1 MEIPSEKW
9 TIMAINKIITIKG
22 YPSILITFLKPPKQN
37 DKNNTMEY
45 IRKCNIAF
53 CDFMLLQSFLYG
65 IHFLS
70 KQCLSKVIKRHYKAH
85 KK

>member
-1 MEIPSEKW
+1 M
-9 TIMAINKIITIKG
+9 G
-22 YPSILITFLKPPKQN
+22 
-37 DKNNTMEY
+37 Y

-70 KQCLSKVIKRHYKAH
+70 KQCLSKGISKLTKVD
-85 KK
+85 